1 MAAVFKLVCVL
12 LAFMVV
18 SAPYAA
24 EGTLTCG
31 QVASKM
37 APCLGFLMGGAMS
50 SGCCPGVKGLLGMA
64 KATPDRQA
72 ACNCLKNAA
81 KSMSGIKMAN
91 AAALP
96 KQCGV
101 NIPYQISPA
110 TDCAKVK

>member
-24 EGTLTCG
+24 EGALTCG

-37 APCLGFLMGGAMS
+37 TPCLGFLLGNPMS
-50 SGCCPGVKGLLGMA
+50 PGCCPGVKGLLAMA
-64 KATPDRQA
+64 KSTPDRQA
-72 ACNCLKNAA
+72 ACNCLKGAA
-81 KSMSGIKMAN
+81 KSMSGINMAK